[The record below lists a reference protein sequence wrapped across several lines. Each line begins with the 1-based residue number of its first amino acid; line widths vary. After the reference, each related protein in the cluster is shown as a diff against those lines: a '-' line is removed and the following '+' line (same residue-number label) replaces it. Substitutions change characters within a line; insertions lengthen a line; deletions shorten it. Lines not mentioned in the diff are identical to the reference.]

1 MTTLNS
7 ALNFNVASEQAARI
21 AYAERGAEESVAAQL
36 RQAAA
41 AEPFKVGATITA
53 RYQYKV
59 AEDGSLIPLQTQI
72 TTDVR
77 EEKQGLANNSR
88 RNGRSS
94 ARDSSEREPSL
105 GDLRLPRAQ
114 ISPSDEA
121 VIFAVAGQT
130 ADTIMSDEQAATL
143 NKTVAASTS
152 SYAEVVDE
160 DGFPVQAEILTPQNG
175 RLDSGALNNAAQTK
189 SSVAALYARNNDIV
203 YSVAPV
209 ARLAA

>member
-77 EEKQGLANNSR
+77 EEKQGLANNR
-88 RNGRSS
+88 RNSRQTS
-94 ARDSSEREPSL
+94 RESGSDREASL
-105 GDLRLPRAQ
+105 RNLRLPRAQ

-121 VIFAVAGQT
+121 ALFAVAGQAVPSST
-130 ADTIMSDEQAATL
+130 GEAMDSASLAA
-143 NKTVAASTS
+143 AANAKST
-152 SYAEVVDE
+152 YAEVVDG

-189 SSVAALYARNNDIV
+189 FSVATLYARNNDII
-203 YSVAPV
+203 YSVAPI